1 MVEAGNREQRRAT
14 ATAEATQKRTA
25 TVNPM
30 SSKTT
35 QPEILLPGEP
45 VHKRFGGAGGAFRDE
60 NLDLLSRVLDTWFR
74 VPGTSIRFGL
84 DGIIGFVPGVGD
96 FLAGAA
102 SCIIVLA
109 AFFRGVP
116 LVTIARMVTNLVI
129 EVGVGMV
136 PVLGNLFDIGW
147 RANRRN
153 YHLLESSLYGPARD
167 TWRDWM
173 FMGLLA
179 LGLIALAML
188 PFLLLLWIGHAMV
201 HDVRTYGWW

>member
-1 MVEAGNREQRRAT
+1 M
-14 ATAEATQKRTA
+14 
-25 TVNPM
+25 
-30 SSKTT
+30 
-35 QPEILLPGEP
+35 
-45 VHKRFGGAGGAFRDE
+45 GGAGGVFRDE
-60 NLDLLSRVLDTWFR
+60 NLDLLSRVLDTWYR
-74 VPGTSIRFGL
+74 IPGTNIRVGL

-116 LVTIARMVTNLVI
+116 LVTVARMVTNLVI

-153 YHLLESSLYGPARD
+153 YHLLEQSLTGVRRD
-167 TWRDWM
+167 TWKDWV

-179 LGLIALAML
+179 LGLVLLAML
-188 PFLLLLWIGHAMV
+188 PFLLLLWIGGAVLHQLGMP
-201 HDVRTYGWW
+201 GWR